1 MSDNTNREK
10 LSSRLGFILLSAGC
24 AIGLGNVWR
33 FPFIAGL
40 YGGALFVLIYL
51 VFLVIFGIPVMT
63 MEFSVGRA
71 SGKSA
76 ARSFHELEPKGS
88 KWHLFSWAAMAGNYI
103 LMMFYT
109 TVSGWMV
116 AYMVKTAKGDFAG
129 LSPAEVGGA
138 FGAFVSNPAQMV
150 GWMIVVCVL
159 GFGICVG
166 GLVNSVEKVAKV
178 MMLGLY
184 AIIIILAIR
193 VVTLPGAGAG
203 LEFYLKP
210 NLNAIKE
217 HGLFTVLFAAMGQAF
232 FTLSLGV
239 GSMAIFGSY
248 IGKDKRLGG
257 EALTVTILDT
267 SAALMAGFVVI
278 PACFAFN
285 LDPTGGPGLIFAT
298 LPNVFNYMTGGQIWG
313 TLFFLFM
320 TFAAMSTVIAV
331 FENIIAFAM
340 DITGCSRRKS
350 VITNFF
356 AMILLSLPC
365 ALGFNVLSGFN
376 PMGEGSVVLDLEDF
390 ILSNNLLPLGALCYA
405 LFCVSKKGWGF
416 DNFIKEA
423 NTGVG
428 ITFPDKLRQYFVW
441 GLPLLIA
448 LFYIFGYINMF
459 MG

>member
-1 MSDNTNREK
+1 MEREK

-51 VFLVIFGIPVMT
+51 VFLIIFGIPVMT

-76 ARSFHELEPKGS
+76 ARSFHELEKPGS

-109 TVSGWMV
+109 TVAGWMI
-116 AYMVKTAKGDFAG
+116 AYMVKIAKGDFVG
-129 LSPAEVGGA
+129 LTPGEVGGA
-138 FGAFVSNPAQMV
+138 FGGFVSDPGQMV
-150 GWMIVVCVL
+150 GWMVVICIL
-159 GFGICVG
+159 GFGTCAG
-166 GLVNSVEKVAKV
+166 GLVKGVEKVSKV
-178 MMLGLY
+178 MMIGLY
-184 AIIIILAIR
+184 VIIVVLVFR
-193 VVTLPGAGAG
+193 VITLPGASAG

-210 NLNAIKE
+210 NLNAIKQ

-248 IGKDKRLGG
+248 IGKEKKLAG
-257 EALTVTILDT
+257 EAITVTILDT
-267 SAALMAGFVVI
+267 SAAFLAGLVVI
-278 PACFAFN
+278 PACAAFG
-285 LDPTGGPGLIFAT
+285 LDYDAGPGLIFMT
-298 LPNVFNYMTGGQIWG
+298 LPNVFNNMGLGRLWG

-331 FENIIAFAM
+331 FENIVAFAM

-350 VITNFF
+350 VIVNFF
-356 AMILLSLPC
+356 AMIILSLPC
-365 ALGFNVLSGFN
+365 ALGFNLLSGFTV
-376 PMGEGSVVLDLEDF
+376 MGGVLDLEDF

-405 LFCVSKKGWGF
+405 LFCVSKLGWGF
-416 DNFIKEA
+416 DNFVKEA
-423 NTGVG
+423 NTGSGV
-428 ITFPDKLRQYFVW
+428 TFPVKLKHYFVW
-441 GLPLLIA
+441 GLPLLLIA
-448 LFYIFGYINMF
+448 FYICGYINML